1 MGINFLAEAEN
12 LRDKLTAIRKEFHRT
27 PEIGDHEFH
36 TAELIEH
43 YLDMAGI
50 SHRRVIGT
58 GIIARVDGSRKLP
71 GHNCA
76 VRSDIDALPVTEA
89 TGCDFASQN
98 PGMMHACGHDVHIT
112 GALGAAMILQSHRD
126 NLSGSVT
133 FIFQPNEEGD
143 GGAQRMI
150 DAGCLDGVE
159 AVFGCHV
166 DPALKAG
173 HVGIKYGDFYAASA
187 TWKLSVIG
195 KSAHG
200 AQRDKGID
208 SIEAASHIVPE
219 ILKIPG
225 GVVSVGKF
233 HAGTAN
239 NILAGR
245 AELAGIIRT
254 YGLEKR
260 SAMCK
265 ELETVCAEVAGKFGA
280 KSECEITDSCVGIV
294 NDNDKIT
301 AMCERSA
308 RETFG
313 DDRVD
318 IISKPLFIS
327 EDFGSYIIAR
337 TGCFYHIGA
346 GCEYPLH
353 SDKFL
358 PVPDAIITAA
368 AMHSSSAYNFN
379 KTGDILN

>member
-1 MGINFLAEAEN
+1 MNFLTEAEK
-12 LRDKLTAIRKEFHRT
+12 LRGKLTEIRKEFHRI
-27 PEIGDHEFH
+27 PEIGDNEFK
-36 TAELIEH
+36 TAALIEK
-43 YLDMAGI
+43 YLDENGI
-50 SHRRVIGT
+50 PHRRVIGT
-58 GIIARVDGSRKLP
+58 GIIARVDGKLP
-71 GHNCA
+71 GKNSA
-76 VRSDIDALPVTEA
+76 IRSDIDALPVNES

-112 GALGAAMILQSHRD
+112 GALGAAMILNSHRD
-126 NLSGSVT
+126 ELAGSVT
-133 FIFQPNEEGD
+133 FLFQPNEEGD

-150 DAGCLDGVE
+150 EAGCLEGVE

-187 TWKLSVIG
+187 TWKVSVIG
-195 KSAHG
+195 KSSHG

-208 SIEAASHIVPE
+208 SIEVSAHIVPE

-225 GVVSVGKF
+225 GVVSVGML

-239 NILAGR
+239 NILAGL
-245 AELAGIIRT
+245 AEMAGIIRT

-260 SAMCK
+260 AAMCR
-265 ELETVCAEVAGKFGA
+265 ELESVCQNVSARFGA
-280 KSECEITDSCVGIV
+280 ECICEITDSCVGIV
-294 NDNDKIT
+294 NDNDAIT
-301 AMCERSA
+301 SMIETAA

-313 DDRVD
+313 NDKVD
-318 IISKPLFIS
+318 IIEKPLFIS
-327 EDFGSYIIAR
+327 EDFGSFLIAK

-368 AMHSSSAYNFN
+368 AMHSSAVFKFNNF
-379 KTGDILN
+379 KGDSK

>member
-1 MGINFLAEAEN
+1 MSVNFLEEAEN
-12 LRDKLTAIRKEFHRT
+12 LRGKLTEIRKEFHRN

-36 TAELIEH
+36 TAELIEK
-43 YLDMAGI
+43 YLDEYGI
-50 SHRRVIGT
+50 THRRVIGT
-58 GIIARVDGSRKLP
+58 GIIARVDGKLP
-71 GHNCA
+71 GRNCA

-89 TGCDFASQN
+89 TGCDFVSKN

-112 GALGAAMILQSHRD
+112 GALGAAMILQSRRD
-126 NLSGSVT
+126 ELSGSVT

-143 GGAQRMI
+143 GGADRMI
-150 DAGCLDGVE
+150 EAGCLDGVE

-187 TWKLSVIG
+187 TWKVSVIG
-195 KSAHG
+195 KTSHG

-208 SIEAASHIVPE
+208 SIEVASHIVPE
-219 ILKIPG
+219 ILRIPG
-225 GVVSVGKF
+225 GVVSVGML

-245 AELAGIIRT
+245 AEMAGIIRT
-254 YGLEKR
+254 YGLDAR
-260 SAMCK
+260 SRMCN
-265 ELETVCAEVAGKFGA
+265 ELRETCERVAGKFGA
-280 KSECEITDSCVGIV
+280 KCECAITDSCVGVV

-301 AMCERSA
+301 AMCEASA

-313 DDRVD
+313 DSRVD
-318 IISKPLFIS
+318 IIERPLFIS
-327 EDFGSYIIAR
+327 EDFGSYIIAK

-368 AMHSSSAYNFN
+368 AMHSSSSYNHN
-379 KTGDILN
+379 KTGDSN

>member
-1 MGINFLAEAEN
+1 MNFLTEAEK
-12 LRDKLTAIRKEFHRT
+12 LRGKLTEIRKEFHRI
-27 PEIGDHEFH
+27 PEIGDNEFK
-36 TAELIEH
+36 TAALIEK
-43 YLDMAGI
+43 YLDENGI
-50 SHRRVIGT
+50 PHRRVIGT
-58 GIIARVDGSRKLP
+58 GIIARVDGKLP
-71 GHNCA
+71 GKNSA
-76 VRSDIDALPVTEA
+76 IRSDIDALPVNES

-112 GALGAAMILQSHRD
+112 GALGAAMILHSHRD
-126 NLSGSVT
+126 ELAGSVT
-133 FIFQPNEEGD
+133 FLFQPNEEGD

-150 DAGCLDGVE
+150 EAGCLEGVE

-187 TWKLSVIG
+187 TWKVSVIG
-195 KSAHG
+195 KSSHG

-208 SIEAASHIVPE
+208 SIEVSAHIVPE

-225 GVVSVGKF
+225 GVVSVGML

-239 NILAGR
+239 NILAGL
-245 AELAGIIRT
+245 AEMAGIIRT

-260 SAMCK
+260 AAMCR
-265 ELETVCAEVAGKFGA
+265 ELESVCQSVSARFGA
-280 KSECEITDSCVGIV
+280 KCICEITDSCVGIV
-294 NDNDKIT
+294 NDNDAIT
-301 AMCERSA
+301 SMIETAA

-313 DDRVD
+313 NDKVD
-318 IISKPLFIS
+318 IIEKPLFIS
-327 EDFGSYIIAR
+327 EDFGSFLIAK

-368 AMHSSSAYNFN
+368 AMHSSAVFKFNNF
-379 KTGDILN
+379 KGDSK

>member
-1 MGINFLAEAEN
+1 MNFLTEAEK
-12 LRDKLTAIRKEFHRT
+12 LRGKLTEIRKEFHRI
-27 PEIGDHEFH
+27 PEIGDNEFK
-36 TAELIEH
+36 TAALIEK
-43 YLDMAGI
+43 YLDENGI
-50 SHRRVIGT
+50 PHRRVIGT
-58 GIIARVDGSRKLP
+58 GIIARVDGKLP
-71 GHNCA
+71 GKNSA
-76 VRSDIDALPVTEA
+76 IRSDIDALPVNES

-112 GALGAAMILQSHRD
+112 GALGAAMILHSHRD
-126 NLSGSVT
+126 ELAGSVT
-133 FIFQPNEEGD
+133 FLFQPNEEGD

-150 DAGCLDGVE
+150 EAGCLEGVE

-187 TWKLSVIG
+187 TWKVSVIG
-195 KSAHG
+195 KSSHG

-208 SIEAASHIVPE
+208 SIEVSAHIVPE

-225 GVVSVGKF
+225 GVVSVGML

-239 NILAGR
+239 NILAGL
-245 AELAGIIRT
+245 AEMAGIIRT

-260 SAMCK
+260 AAMCR
-265 ELETVCAEVAGKFGA
+265 ELESVCQSVSARFGA
-280 KSECEITDSCVGIV
+280 KCICEITDSCVGIV
-294 NDNDKIT
+294 NDNDAIT
-301 AMCERSA
+301 SMIETAA

-313 DDRVD
+313 NDKVD
-318 IISKPLFIS
+318 IIEKPLFIS
-327 EDFGSYIIAR
+327 EDFGSFLIAK

-368 AMHSSSAYNFN
+368 AMHSSAVFAYN
-379 KTGDILN
+379 KTGDIK

>member
-1 MGINFLAEAEN
+1 MNFLTEAEK
-12 LRDKLTAIRKEFHRT
+12 LRGKLTEIRKEFHRI
-27 PEIGDHEFH
+27 PEIGDNEFK
-36 TAELIEH
+36 TAALIEK
-43 YLDMAGI
+43 YLDENGI
-50 SHRRVIGT
+50 PHRRVIGT
-58 GIIARVDGSRKLP
+58 GIIARVDGKLP
-71 GHNCA
+71 GKNSA
-76 VRSDIDALPVTEA
+76 IRSDIDALPVNES
-89 TGCDFASQN
+89 TGCDFVSQN

-112 GALGAAMILQSHRD
+112 GALGAAMILNSHKD
-126 NLSGSVT
+126 ELAGSVT
-133 FIFQPNEEGD
+133 FLFQPNEEGD

-150 DAGCLDGVE
+150 EAGCLEGVE

-187 TWKLSVIG
+187 TWKVSVIG
-195 KSAHG
+195 KSSHG

-208 SIEAASHIVPE
+208 SIEVSAHIVPE

-225 GVVSVGKF
+225 GVVSVGML

-239 NILAGR
+239 NILAGL
-245 AELAGIIRT
+245 AEMAGIIRT

-260 SAMCK
+260 AAMCL
-265 ELETVCAEVAGKFGA
+265 ELESVCQNVSARFGA
-280 KSECEITDSCVGIV
+280 KCICEITDSCVGIV
-294 NDNDKIT
+294 NDNDAIT
-301 AMCERSA
+301 SMIETAA

-313 DDRVD
+313 NDKVD
-318 IISKPLFIS
+318 IIEKPLFIS
-327 EDFGSYIIAR
+327 EDFGSFLIAK

-368 AMHSSSAYNFN
+368 AMHSSAVFAYN
-379 KTGDILN
+379 KTGDIK

>member
-1 MGINFLAEAEN
+1 MGINFLSEAEK
-12 LRDKLTAIRKEFHRT
+12 LRGRLTEIRKEFHRI
-27 PEIGDHEFH
+27 PEIGDNEFH
-36 TAELIEH
+36 TADLIEH

-50 SHRRVIGT
+50 PHRRAINT
-58 GIIARVDGSRKLP
+58 GIIARVDGKLP
-71 GHNCA
+71 GEHCA

-126 NLSGSVT
+126 ELPGTVT

-143 GGAQRMI
+143 GGAKRMI
-150 DAGCLDGVE
+150 DAGCLDGVS

-166 DPALKAG
+166 DPALPAG

-187 TWKLSVIG
+187 TWKLTVIG

-219 ILKIPG
+219 ILRIPG

-239 NILAGR
+239 NILAGK

-254 YGLEKR
+254 YGLDKR
-260 SAMCK
+260 SAMCR
-265 ELETVCAEVAGKFGA
+265 ELETVCADVAGRFGA
-280 KSECEITDSCVGIV
+280 KSECVITDSCVGVV
-294 NDNDKIT
+294 NDNDKLT
-301 AMCERSA
+301 ALCERSA

-313 DDRVD
+313 GERVD

-327 EDFGSYIIAR
+327 EDFGSYILAR

-358 PVPDAIITAA
+358 PLPDAIITAS
-368 AMHSSSAYNFN
+368 AMHSMSAYNYN
-379 KTGDILN
+379 KTGGSNN

>member
-1 MGINFLAEAEN
+1 MNFLTEAEK
-12 LRDKLTAIRKEFHRT
+12 LRGKLTEIRKEFHRI
-27 PEIGDHEFH
+27 PEIGDNEFK
-36 TAELIEH
+36 TAALIEK
-43 YLDMAGI
+43 YLDENGI
-50 SHRRVIGT
+50 PHRRVIGT
-58 GIIARVDGSRKLP
+58 GIIARVDGKLP
-71 GHNCA
+71 GKNSA
-76 VRSDIDALPVTEA
+76 IRSDIDALPVNES

-98 PGMMHACGHDVHIT
+98 PGMMHACGHDIHIT
-112 GALGAAMILQSHRD
+112 GALGAAMILNSHKD
-126 NLSGSVT
+126 ELAGSVT
-133 FIFQPNEEGD
+133 FLFQPNEEGD

-150 DAGCLDGVE
+150 EAGCLEGVE

-187 TWKLSVIG
+187 TWKVSVIG
-195 KSAHG
+195 KSSHG

-208 SIEAASHIVPE
+208 SIEVSAHIVPE

-225 GVVSVGKF
+225 GVVSVGML

-239 NILAGR
+239 NILAGL
-245 AELAGIIRT
+245 AEMAGIIRT

-260 SAMCK
+260 AAMCR
-265 ELETVCAEVAGKFGA
+265 ELESVCQSVSARFGA
-280 KSECEITDSCVGIV
+280 KCICEITDSCVGIV
-294 NDNDKIT
+294 NDNDAIT
-301 AMCERSA
+301 SMIETAA

-313 DDRVD
+313 NDKVD
-318 IISKPLFIS
+318 IIEKPLFIS
-327 EDFGSYIIAR
+327 EDFGSFLIAK

-368 AMHSSSAYNFN
+368 AMHSSAVFAYN
-379 KTGDILN
+379 KTGDIK

>member
-1 MGINFLAEAEN
+1 MNFLTEAEK
-12 LRDKLTAIRKEFHRT
+12 LRGKLTEIRKEFHRI
-27 PEIGDHEFH
+27 PEIGDNEFK
-36 TAELIEH
+36 TAALIEK
-43 YLDMAGI
+43 YLDENGI
-50 SHRRVIGT
+50 PHKRVIGT
-58 GIIARVDGSRKLP
+58 GITARVDGKLP
-71 GHNCA
+71 GRNSA
-76 VRSDIDALPVTEA
+76 IRSDIDALPVNES

-112 GALGAAMILQSHRD
+112 GALGAAMILHSHRD
-126 NLSGSVT
+126 ELAGSVT
-133 FIFQPNEEGD
+133 FLFQPNEEGD

-150 DAGCLDGVE
+150 EAGCLEGVE

-187 TWKLSVIG
+187 TWKVSVIG
-195 KSAHG
+195 KSSHG

-208 SIEAASHIVPE
+208 SIEVSAHIVPE

-225 GVVSVGKF
+225 GVVSVGML

-239 NILAGR
+239 NILAGL
-245 AELAGIIRT
+245 AEMAGIIRT

-260 SAMCK
+260 AAMCR
-265 ELETVCAEVAGKFGA
+265 ELESVCQSVSARFGA
-280 KSECEITDSCVGIV
+280 KCICEITDSCVGIV
-294 NDNDKIT
+294 NDNDAIT
-301 AMCERSA
+301 SMVETAA

-313 DDRVD
+313 NDKVD
-318 IISKPLFIS
+318 IIEKPLFIS
-327 EDFGSYIIAR
+327 EDFGSFLIAK

-368 AMHSSSAYNFN
+368 AMHSSAVFAYN
-379 KTGDILN
+379 KTGDIK

>member
-1 MGINFLAEAEN
+1 MSINFLAEAES
-12 LRDKLTAIRKEFHRT
+12 LRDKLTEIRKEFHRI
-27 PEIGDHEFH
+27 PEIGDNEFH

-50 SHRRVIGT
+50 SHKRVIST
-58 GIIARVDGSRKLP
+58 GIIAKVEGKLP
-71 GHNCA
+71 GKNCA
-76 VRSDIDALPVTEA
+76 VRSDIDALPITEA

-98 PGMMHACGHDVHIT
+98 AGMMHACGHDVHIT

-126 NLSGSVT
+126 ELPGNVT

-143 GGAQRMI
+143 GGAYRMI
-150 DAGCLDGVE
+150 EAGCLEGAE

-166 DPALKAG
+166 DPALPAG

-187 TWKLSVIG
+187 TWKVTVIG

-208 SIEAASHIVPE
+208 SIEVAAHIVPE
-219 ILKIPG
+219 ILRIPG
-225 GVVSVGKF
+225 GVVSVGMF

-239 NILAGR
+239 NILAGK
-245 AELAGIIRT
+245 AEMAGIIRT
-254 YGLEKR
+254 YGLAKR

-265 ELETVCAEVAGKFGA
+265 ELESVCENVSAKFGA
-280 KSECEITDSCVGIV
+280 KCECEITDSCVGVV
-294 NDNDKIT
+294 NDNDNIT
-301 AMCERSA
+301 ALCEKSA
-308 RETFG
+308 RETLG
-313 DDRVD
+313 NERVD

-327 EDFGSYIIAR
+327 EDFGSYIIAK

-358 PVPDAIITAA
+358 PVPDAIITASA
-368 AMHSSSAYNFN
+368 IHSSSAYNYN
-379 KTGDILN
+379 KTGDNIN

>member
-1 MGINFLAEAEN
+1 MGINFLAEAES
-12 LRDKLTAIRKEFHRT
+12 LRDKLTEIRKEFHRI
-27 PEIGDHEFH
+27 PEIGDNEFH

-50 SHRRVIGT
+50 SHRRVINT
-58 GIIARVDGSRKLP
+58 GIIAKVEGKLP
-71 GHNCA
+71 GNHCA
-76 VRSDIDALPVTEA
+76 VRSDIDALPITEN
-89 TGCDFASQN
+89 TGCDFASKN
-98 PGMMHACGHDVHIT
+98 PGVMHACGHDVHIT

-126 NLSGSVT
+126 ELPGTVT

-143 GGAQRMI
+143 GGAKRMI
-150 DAGCLDGVE
+150 EAGCLEGVS

-166 DPALKAG
+166 DPALPAG

-187 TWKLSVIG
+187 TWELNVIG
-195 KSAHG
+195 KSSHG

-219 ILKIPG
+219 ILRIPG
-225 GVVSVGKF
+225 GVVSVGMF

-239 NILAGR
+239 NILAGK

-260 SAMCK
+260 SAMCR
-265 ELETVCAEVAGKFGA
+265 ELERISADVAKRFGA
-280 KSECEITDSCVGIV
+280 KSECLITDSCAGIV
-294 NDNDKIT
+294 NDNDKLT
-301 AMCERSA
+301 ALCEHSA

-318 IISKPLFIS
+318 IITKPLFIS
-327 EDFGSYIIAR
+327 EDFGNYIMAK
-337 TGCFYHIGA
+337 TGCFYHVGA
-346 GCEYPLH
+346 ESEYPLH

-358 PVPDAIITAA
+358 PPPDTIIAA
-368 AMHSSSAYNFN
+368 SAMHSSTAYNYN
-379 KTGDILN
+379 KTGDND

>member
-1 MGINFLAEAEN
+1 MNFLTEAEK
-12 LRDKLTAIRKEFHRT
+12 LRGKLTEIRKEFHRI
-27 PEIGDHEFH
+27 PEIGDNEFK
-36 TAELIEH
+36 TAALIEK
-43 YLDMAGI
+43 YLDENGI
-50 SHRRVIGT
+50 PHRRVIGT
-58 GIIARVDGSRKLP
+58 GIIARVDGKLP
-71 GHNCA
+71 GKNSA
-76 VRSDIDALPVTEA
+76 IRSDIDALPVNES

-112 GALGAAMILQSHRD
+112 GALGAAMILHSHRD
-126 NLSGSVT
+126 ELAGSVT
-133 FIFQPNEEGD
+133 FLFQPNEEGD

-150 DAGCLDGVE
+150 EAGCLEGVE

-187 TWKLSVIG
+187 TWKVSVIG
-195 KSAHG
+195 KSSHG

-208 SIEAASHIVPE
+208 SIEVSAHIVPE

-225 GVVSVGKF
+225 GVVSVGML

-239 NILAGR
+239 NILAGL
-245 AELAGIIRT
+245 AEMAGIIRT

-260 SAMCK
+260 AAMCR
-265 ELETVCAEVAGKFGA
+265 ELESVCQNVSARFGA
-280 KSECEITDSCVGIV
+280 KCICEITDSCVGIV
-294 NDNDKIT
+294 NDNDAIT
-301 AMCERSA
+301 SMIETAA

-313 DDRVD
+313 NDKVD
-318 IISKPLFIS
+318 IIDKPLFIS
-327 EDFGSYIIAR
+327 EDFGSFLIAK

-368 AMHSSSAYNFN
+368 AMHSSAVFAYN
-379 KTGDILN
+379 KTGDIK

>member
-1 MGINFLAEAEN
+1 MNFLTEAEK
-12 LRDKLTAIRKEFHRT
+12 LRGKLTEIRKEFHRI
-27 PEIGDHEFH
+27 PEIGDNEFK
-36 TAELIEH
+36 TAALIEK
-43 YLDMAGI
+43 YLDENGI
-50 SHRRVIGT
+50 PHRRVIGT
-58 GIIARVDGSRKLP
+58 GIIARVDGKLP
-71 GHNCA
+71 GKNSA
-76 VRSDIDALPVTEA
+76 IRSDIDALPVNES

-112 GALGAAMILQSHRD
+112 GALGAAMILNSHKD
-126 NLSGSVT
+126 ELAGSVT
-133 FIFQPNEEGD
+133 FLFQPNEEGD

-150 DAGCLDGVE
+150 EAGCLEGVE

-187 TWKLSVIG
+187 TWKVSVIG
-195 KSAHG
+195 KSSHG

-208 SIEAASHIVPE
+208 SIEVSAHIVPE

-225 GVVSVGKF
+225 GVVSVGML

-239 NILAGR
+239 NILAGL
-245 AELAGIIRT
+245 AEMAGIIRT

-260 SAMCK
+260 AAMCR
-265 ELETVCAEVAGKFGA
+265 ELESVCQSVSARFGA
-280 KSECEITDSCVGIV
+280 KCICEITDSCVGIV
-294 NDNDKIT
+294 NDNDAIT
-301 AMCERSA
+301 SMIETAA

-313 DDRVD
+313 NDKVD
-318 IISKPLFIS
+318 IIEKPLFIS
-327 EDFGSYIIAR
+327 EDFGSFLIAK

-368 AMHSSSAYNFN
+368 AMHSSAVFKFNNF
-379 KTGDILN
+379 KGDSK

>member
-1 MGINFLAEAEN
+1 MNFLTEAEK
-12 LRDKLTAIRKEFHRT
+12 LRGKLTEIRKEFHRI
-27 PEIGDHEFH
+27 PEIGDNEFK
-36 TAELIEH
+36 TAALIEK
-43 YLDMAGI
+43 YLDENGI
-50 SHRRVIGT
+50 PHRRVIGT
-58 GIIARVDGSRKLP
+58 GIIARVDGKLP
-71 GHNCA
+71 GKNSA
-76 VRSDIDALPVTEA
+76 IRSDIDALPVNES

-112 GALGAAMILQSHRD
+112 GALGAAMILNSHRD
-126 NLSGSVT
+126 ELAGSVT
-133 FIFQPNEEGD
+133 FLFQPNEEGD

-150 DAGCLDGVE
+150 EAGCLEGVE

-187 TWKLSVIG
+187 TWKVSVIG
-195 KSAHG
+195 KSSHG

-208 SIEAASHIVPE
+208 SIEVSAHIVPE

-225 GVVSVGKF
+225 GVVSVGML

-239 NILAGR
+239 NILAGL
-245 AELAGIIRT
+245 AEMAGIIRT

-260 SAMCK
+260 AAMCR
-265 ELETVCAEVAGKFGA
+265 ELESVCQSVSARFGA
-280 KSECEITDSCVGIV
+280 KCICEITDSCVGIV
-294 NDNDKIT
+294 NDNDAIT
-301 AMCERSA
+301 SMIETAA

-313 DDRVD
+313 NDKVD
-318 IISKPLFIS
+318 IIEKPLFIS
-327 EDFGSYIIAR
+327 EDFGSFLIAK

-368 AMHSSSAYNFN
+368 AMHSSAVFAYN
-379 KTGDILN
+379 KTGDIK

>member
-1 MGINFLAEAEN
+1 MNFLTEAEK
-12 LRDKLTAIRKEFHRT
+12 LRGKLTEIRKEFHRI
-27 PEIGDHEFH
+27 PEIGDNEFK
-36 TAELIEH
+36 TAALIEK
-43 YLDMAGI
+43 YLDENGI
-50 SHRRVIGT
+50 PHRRVIGT
-58 GIIARVDGSRKLP
+58 GIIARVDGKLP
-71 GHNCA
+71 GKNSA
-76 VRSDIDALPVTEA
+76 IRSDIDALPVNES

-112 GALGAAMILQSHRD
+112 GALGAAMILNSHKD
-126 NLSGSVT
+126 ELAGSVT
-133 FIFQPNEEGD
+133 FLFQPNEEGD

-150 DAGCLDGVE
+150 EAGCLEDVE

-187 TWKLSVIG
+187 TWKVSVIG
-195 KSAHG
+195 KSSHG

-208 SIEAASHIVPE
+208 SIEVSAHIVPE

-225 GVVSVGKF
+225 GVVSVGML

-239 NILAGR
+239 NILAGL
-245 AELAGIIRT
+245 AEMAGIIRT

-260 SAMCK
+260 AAMCR
-265 ELETVCAEVAGKFGA
+265 ELESVCQSVSARFGA
-280 KSECEITDSCVGIV
+280 KCICEITDSCVGIV
-294 NDNDKIT
+294 NDNDAIT
-301 AMCERSA
+301 SMIETAA

-313 DDRVD
+313 NDKVD
-318 IISKPLFIS
+318 IIEKPLFIS
-327 EDFGSYIIAR
+327 EDFGSFLIAK

-368 AMHSSSAYNFN
+368 AMHSSAVFKFNNF
-379 KTGDILN
+379 KGDSK

>member
-1 MGINFLAEAEN
+1 MNFLTEAEK
-12 LRDKLTAIRKEFHRT
+12 LRGKLTEIRKEFHRI
-27 PEIGDHEFH
+27 PEIGDNEFK
-36 TAELIEH
+36 TAALIEK
-43 YLDMAGI
+43 YLDENGI
-50 SHRRVIGT
+50 PHRRVIGT
-58 GIIARVDGSRKLP
+58 GIIARVDGKLP
-71 GHNCA
+71 GRNSA
-76 VRSDIDALPVTEA
+76 IRSDIDALPVNES

-98 PGMMHACGHDVHIT
+98 PGMMHACGHDIHIT
-112 GALGAAMILQSHRD
+112 GALGAAMILHSHRD
-126 NLSGSVT
+126 ELAGSVT
-133 FIFQPNEEGD
+133 FLFQPNEEGD

-150 DAGCLDGVE
+150 EAGCLEGVE

-187 TWKLSVIG
+187 TWKVSVIG
-195 KSAHG
+195 KSSHG

-208 SIEAASHIVPE
+208 SIEVSAHIVPE

-225 GVVSVGKF
+225 GVVSVGML

-239 NILAGR
+239 NILAGL
-245 AELAGIIRT
+245 AEMAGIIRT

-260 SAMCK
+260 AAMCR
-265 ELETVCAEVAGKFGA
+265 ELESVCQSVSARFGA
-280 KSECEITDSCVGIV
+280 KCICEITDSCVGIV
-294 NDNDKIT
+294 NDNDAIT
-301 AMCERSA
+301 SMVETAA

-313 DDRVD
+313 NDKVD
-318 IISKPLFIS
+318 IIEKPLFIS
-327 EDFGSYIIAR
+327 EDFGSFLIAK

-368 AMHSSSAYNFN
+368 AMHSSAVFKFNNF
-379 KTGDILN
+379 KGDSK

>member
-1 MGINFLAEAEN
+1 MTMGINFLSEAEK
-12 LRDKLTAIRKEFHRT
+12 LRGRLTEIRKEFHRI
-27 PEIGDHEFH
+27 PEIGDNEFH
-36 TAELIEH
+36 TADLIEH

-50 SHRRVIGT
+50 PHRRAINT
-58 GIIARVDGSRKLP
+58 GIIARVDGKLP
-71 GHNCA
+71 GEHCA

-126 NLSGSVT
+126 ELPGTVT

-143 GGAQRMI
+143 GGAKRMI
-150 DAGCLDGVE
+150 DAGCLDGVS

-166 DPALKAG
+166 DPALPAG

-187 TWKLSVIG
+187 TWKLTVIG

-219 ILKIPG
+219 ILRIPG

-239 NILAGR
+239 NILAGK

-254 YGLEKR
+254 YGLDKR
-260 SAMCK
+260 SAMCR
-265 ELETVCAEVAGKFGA
+265 ELETVCADVAGRFGA
-280 KSECEITDSCVGIV
+280 KSECVITDSCVGVV
-294 NDNDKIT
+294 NDNDKLT
-301 AMCERSA
+301 ALCERSA

-313 DDRVD
+313 GERVD

-327 EDFGSYIIAR
+327 EDFGSYILAR

-358 PVPDAIITAA
+358 PLPDAIITAS
-368 AMHSSSAYNFN
+368 AMHSMSAYNYN
-379 KTGDILN
+379 KTGGSNN

>member
-1 MGINFLAEAEN
+1 MSINFLAEAES
-12 LRDKLTAIRKEFHRT
+12 LRDKLTDIRKEFHRI
-27 PEIGDHEFH
+27 PEIGDNEFH

-50 SHRRVIGT
+50 PHKRVINT
-58 GIIARVDGSRKLP
+58 GIIAKVEGKLP
-71 GHNCA
+71 GKNCA
-76 VRSDIDALPVTEA
+76 VRSDIDALPITENS
-89 TGCDFASQN
+89 GCDFPSQN
-98 PGMMHACGHDVHIT
+98 AGMMHACGHDVHIT

-126 NLSGSVT
+126 ELPGNVT

-143 GGAQRMI
+143 GGADRMI
-150 DAGCLDGVE
+150 EAGCLEGAE

-166 DPALKAG
+166 DPALPAG

-187 TWKLSVIG
+187 TWKVTVIG

-208 SIEAASHIVPE
+208 SIEVAAHIVPE
-219 ILKIPG
+219 ILRIPG
-225 GVVSVGKF
+225 GVVSVGMF

-239 NILAGR
+239 NILAGK
-245 AELAGIIRT
+245 AEMAGIIRT

-265 ELETVCAEVAGKFGA
+265 ELESVCENVSAKFGA
-280 KSECEITDSCVGIV
+280 KCECEITDSCVGVV
-294 NDNDKIT
+294 NDNDNIT
-301 AMCERSA
+301 ALCEKSA

-313 DDRVD
+313 NERVD
-318 IISKPLFIS
+318 IIERPLFIS
-327 EDFGSYIIAR
+327 EDFGNYIIAK

-358 PVPDAIITAA
+358 PTPDAIITASA
-368 AMHSSSAYNFN
+368 IHSSSAYNYN
-379 KTGDILN
+379 KTGDNIN

>member
-1 MGINFLAEAEN
+1 MNFLIEAEK
-12 LRDKLTAIRKEFHRT
+12 LRGKLTEIRKEFHRI
-27 PEIGDHEFH
+27 PEIGDNEFK
-36 TAELIEH
+36 TAALIEK
-43 YLDMAGI
+43 YLDENGI
-50 SHRRVIGT
+50 PHRRVIGT
-58 GIIARVDGSRKLP
+58 GIIARVDGKLP
-71 GHNCA
+71 GKNSA
-76 VRSDIDALPVTEA
+76 IRSDIDALPVNES

-112 GALGAAMILQSHRD
+112 GALGAAMILNSHKD
-126 NLSGSVT
+126 ELAGSVT
-133 FIFQPNEEGD
+133 FLFQPNEEGD

-150 DAGCLDGVE
+150 EAGCLEDVE

-187 TWKLSVIG
+187 TWKVSVIG
-195 KSAHG
+195 KSSHG

-208 SIEAASHIVPE
+208 SIEVSAHIVPE

-225 GVVSVGKF
+225 GVVSVGML

-239 NILAGR
+239 NILAGL
-245 AELAGIIRT
+245 AEMAGIIRT

-260 SAMCK
+260 AAMCR
-265 ELETVCAEVAGKFGA
+265 ELESVCQSVSARFGA
-280 KSECEITDSCVGIV
+280 KCICEITDSCVGIV
-294 NDNDKIT
+294 NDNDAIT
-301 AMCERSA
+301 LMIEAAA

-313 DDRVD
+313 NDKVD
-318 IISKPLFIS
+318 IIEKPLFIS
-327 EDFGSYIIAR
+327 EDFGSFLIAK

-368 AMHSSSAYNFN
+368 AMHSSAVFKFNNF
-379 KTGDILN
+379 KGDSK